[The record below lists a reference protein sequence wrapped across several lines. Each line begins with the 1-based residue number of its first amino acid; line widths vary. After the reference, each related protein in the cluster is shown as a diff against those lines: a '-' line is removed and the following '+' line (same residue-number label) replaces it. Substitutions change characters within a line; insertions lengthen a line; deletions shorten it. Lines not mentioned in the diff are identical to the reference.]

1 MNEEN
6 NNNPPKKGFQL
17 TPEYLKDLRSGNTP
31 SNNPFGLKASA
42 TDLKGFTGENMD
54 YLTGYEDYTNYKGV
68 DYTDPY
74 HSIEGLKGENQSASN
89 KLVKG
94 AGRVITKTLTEVA
107 KIPGYAGGILAA
119 IGADEGEGWNAA
131 FNNDYLRGI
140 NQFQE
145 TINNEYLDVHHA
157 DGYQNLGFLDKVA
170 TADFW
175 ATEGADGLGYML
187 SAFAPGALVKATGL
201 GGRLLGGLTEA
212 ASLGNTATK
221 GSMLSNLAKIGITA
235 NSVDNGLI
243 TIANTYFEAGAE
255 AGNAMENF
263 ELGKSKYISDHI
275 DRGLEDLNDRY
286 YKKLINAEEFNIQSR
301 LLQEEAEEAFKAQK
315 GRLGRD
321 IFLANAAILLGPNAI
336 QTKLLFGGGASK
348 FINNAVKPKNAK
360 TFLTGLAGGVFAEG
374 FFEEGMQS
382 TVENMFSTSAK
393 KGQLTSNPLNDFNL
407 GEVISGYTEML
418 SSTEGQS
425 AVFLGALM
433 GGVMNGVGNMKNAK
447 NDYALTQKIVSNL
460 GSLTS
465 DTMNNVMS
473 IYKKDTN
480 GNIIVDEKGN
490 PSHNIQDSANFV
502 LRHLGAEML
511 NNIYENAKDYNNE
524 SVAKFVKNT
533 YAYDLG
539 RSFINYGKAGYEAL
553 NEYLNAEIEAI
564 QNNSKID
571 KPTKDIMLKEAEDTA
586 KVAKKAYRTATA
598 NNEAYNLIES
608 QITPDLDAKF
618 KGPNASDQKLKF
630 LTGQRNAFLRN
641 RMFTDLVNDTLE
653 DKYKTLEKTEAILKP
668 KRKAPSFKEIFNPDF
683 TTVKEETETT
693 FSPLLESLKNDIA
706 NLEELENSLHED
718 YVNKLSSRDYLMK
731 EMESF
736 SKKLTNENI
745 KNVKQAEFEPVA
757 NSIANASTLEQ
768 LNDIK
773 LDPSLDIFKDDFEA
787 AKAKR
792 KAEIDNLTN
801 ELKKQTKAANQDQ
814 GDPNPIVTDTPG
826 IVESTET
833 AEAQASQVD
842 EVVIQEPTNL
852 SEKQMAENAYYSDKD
867 GYVFSPEEAEL
878 LSVTEDPSL
887 GTKPSA
893 VELDNQQIAEELEAE
908 NVSNEV
914 PAEDTNLKTDTQNID
929 DKGLTTENDGVEAD
943 LVTTNI
949 ATNDNQSVDLNVD
962 NRVNTNGSVNQEVPD
977 DPENNEGVE
986 TIDNENSKT
995 FNVYADSIKNDSKVT
1010 LEFNGAEGIS
1020 QKFELRFPR
1029 LIIPRKPLVKLLN
1042 YINNFKN
1049 KAGDVFNVKVNNI
1062 NNNYQPVQ
1070 SALRAFEKL
1079 KRIQNNSGESLT
1091 TQEYEDL
1098 LYRLPLNA
1106 SLSKDNQIIM
1116 AIDGIAGDNHAI
1128 QDGKIK
1134 MTEGSYGFINA
1145 FPIRLQIINALL
1157 KDINAPINVTFAKQ
1171 FAGFLNINRD
1181 ENGISIQ
1188 NPLTELK
1195 ALQDIKDPQERI
1207 KYLQDAL
1214 AYVDLERDVRGLAN
1228 PDSII
1233 TTNASTPGIIYLR
1246 LPNRAGTMKNVQ
1258 LSRRKIEDTA
1268 SPADPISKSYN
1279 LAFIIQQSVNLGV
1292 NPYEMSL
1299 VDFLNTIH
1307 EEDSA
1312 RIYSQ
1317 FSVPIQIL
1325 NEHFRGIENI
1335 SMHSFL
1341 NFFTHTS
1348 DNLKTKFN
1356 FQDGYVQVGKLINK
1370 TAIDVTSFV
1379 KESND
1384 GLLYISGQ
1392 DLMNKPEAMDSLRNY
1407 FQLLKHNVDKTYAYN
1422 PLYIEYLMNEVLTV
1436 DIKPGEDAFVTNVNT
1451 KVRKDGQVLD
1461 YKNNLEPNIYIN
1473 HIVDTPTVD
1482 RTLQL
1487 SDEIL
1492 DRMDPKLRSI
1502 VDHVGLEEIVP
1513 DNSIEQQKADIERRR
1528 QEELLGETFTKTTE
1542 KVITSKGQSNGK
1554 TIIRKTKS
1562 KISSDGE
1569 VLTITPT
1576 AEFKEGGGVTTTPET
1591 MTLKEFKEQ
1600 FYEKMSEEDKEFFD
1614 EIFEGVEGTE
1624 RIKLKE
1630 ARIGLKGVY
1639 KGQVNIDVETLEGQP
1654 FGFRLNN
1661 DKEINAKYD
1670 AELEALENNN
1680 SKQEAVE
1687 TINNEIS
1694 VLESKPETIHN
1705 TEDTVIVPVTEN
1717 YNQQNNSEQ
1726 QWQAEQKYTNK
1737 GITKD
1742 TIIDSGVLYM
1752 DSLHGSGLYYSNE
1765 SMIKG
1770 FKNVDFRMLYD
1781 DTRPSEAE
1789 VLKRLDEEI
1798 TNFGEDN
1805 NVKYIARK
1813 LGDMWVILQEG
1824 NTSNLLS
1831 IHFQVTERGAN
1842 RRGGHSAV
1850 ILKLPKDVVV
1860 NQEGLNSILP
1870 MINQFRD
1877 NNYETIDGRLRP
1889 KNKENNTNLDLNL
1902 ISSNV
1907 SQQKVNTE
1915 SITPGEQIQLDLFND
1930 ETISATTEDALVEQ
1944 FMEALNNLS
1953 EQQIQELNEEIQQD
1967 ASLSEYER
1975 TGANEISSTTES
1987 SENISTTSEGFKSFE
2002 QSESDLDIAQKEYQN
2017 LDHEGKVELIIELSE
2032 DVELT
2037 QEMWNML
2044 DTEQGSDALFQQLI
2058 DDAVKANQVTKLKNK
2073 ICNR

>member
-1 MNEEN
+1 MNEEDDKII
-6 NNNPPKKGFQL
+6 NPIIIKNVTESINRHKSKNTA
-17 TPEYLKDLRSGNTP
+17 TPGTYERNTNTDISNKEYLPEGINLNNYFGGVTADSIRSSNQGDL
-31 SNNPFGLKASA
+31 
-42 TDLKGFTGENMD
+42 D
-54 YLTGYEDYTNYKGV
+54 
-68 DYTDPY
+68 
-74 HSIEGLKGENQSASN
+74 
-89 KLVKG
+89 KLAKG
-94 AGRVITKTLTEVA
+94 AGRVISKTVTEIA

-119 IGADEGEGWNAA
+119 IGAEEGEGWETA
-131 FNNDYLRGI
+131 FNNQWLKGMNNLNESI
-140 NQFQE
+140 NE
-145 TINNEYLDVHHA
+145 DILPVYKSSEYES
-157 DGYQNLGFLDKVA
+157 LGLGSRLF
-170 TADFW
+170 TPEFW

-187 SAFAPGALVKATGL
+187 SAFAPGALVKAAGL

-221 GSMLSNLAKIGITA
+221 GSMLSNLSKIGVTA
-235 NSVDNGLI
+235 NSVDNVLI
-243 TIANTYFEAGAE
+243 TVANTYAEAGAE

-263 ELGKSKYISDHI
+263 ELGKTQYVDNYVNN
-275 DRGLEDLNDRY
+275 GLESLN
-286 YKKLINAEEFNIQSR
+286 KQWEQGLINEKEFNVRSQ
-301 LLQEEAEEAFKAQK
+301 LLQEQAQASFQEQK

-348 FINNAVKPKNAK
+348 FVSGAVKPSKPK
-360 TFLTGLAGGVFAEG
+360 TFLSGLAGGVLSEG

-382 TVENMFSTSAK
+382 TVENMFATSAK
-393 KGQLTSNPLNDFNL
+393 KGQLTSNPLDDFNL
-407 GEVISGYTEML
+407 GEIVNGYTEML

-433 GGVMNGVGNMKNAK
+433 GGIMNGVGNMKNAK
-447 NDYALTQKIVSNL
+447 NDYALTQQIVSNL

-473 IYKKDTN
+473 IYKKDAN

-490 PSHNIQDSANFV
+490 PSHNIQDSKNFV

-511 NNIYENAKDYNNE
+511 NHVYENAKDHNNE

-539 RSFINYGKAGYEAL
+539 RSFINYGEAGSQAL
-553 NEYLNAEIEAI
+553 NEYLNAEVEAI
-564 QNNSKID
+564 QNNTKID
-571 KPTKDIMLKEAEDTA
+571 KATKDIMLKEAEDTA
-586 KVAKKAYRTATA
+586 KIAKKAYRTATA
-598 NNEAYNLIES
+598 NNEAYNLIEN
-608 QITPDLDAKF
+608 QITPDLDLKF

-630 LTGQRNAFLRN
+630 LVGQRNAFLRN

-653 DKYKTLEKTEAILKP
+653 DKYKTLKKTEAIFNP
-668 KRKAPSFKEIFNPDF
+668 KRKAPSFREIFNEEF
-683 TTVKEETETT
+683 TTKKEETEIVLN
-693 FSPLLESLKNDIA
+693 PLLESLKNDIE
-706 NLEELENSLHED
+706 NLEELEKSLHED
-718 YVNKLSSRDYLMK
+718 YVNKLSNRDYLMK

-736 SKKLTNENI
+736 SKELTKENI
-745 KNVKQAEFEPVA
+745 KNVKQVEFEPVA

-801 ELKKQTKAANQDQ
+801 NLKKQTKTANQDP

-833 AEAQASQVD
+833 AEAQASQIEGAVA
-842 EVVIQEPTNL
+842 QRPTNL
-852 SEKQMAENAYYSDKD
+852 SERQMTENGYYTDKD
-867 GYVFSPEEAEL
+867 GFVFTTDDVEV
-878 LSVTEDPSL
+878 LSVTEDPSII
-887 GTKPSA
+887 TKLSA
-893 VELDNQQIAEELEAE
+893 VESDNKQIAEELEAE
-908 NVSNEV
+908 NVLNKV
-914 PAEDTNLKTDTQNID
+914 PVEDTNLKTDTQNID

-943 LVTTNI
+943 LVATNVTTN
-949 ATNDNQSVDLNVD
+949 NNQSVDLNVD
-962 NRVNTNGSVNQEVPD
+962 NRANTNGSVNQEIPD
-977 DPENNEGVE
+977 DPENNEGLE

-995 FNVYADSIKNDSKVT
+995 FNIYADSIKNDSKVT
-1010 LEFNGAEGIS
+1010 LEFNVAEGIS
-1020 QKFELRFPR
+1020 QNFELRFPR

-1042 YINNFKN
+1042 YINNFRN

-1106 SLSKDNQIIM
+1106 SLSKDNQIMM

-1157 KDINAPINVTFAKQ
+1157 KDVNAPINVTFAKQ

-1188 NPLTELK
+1188 SPLTELK
-1195 ALQDIKDPQERI
+1195 ALQDIKNPQERI

-1258 LSRRKIEDTA
+1258 LSRRKIEDNA
-1268 SPADPISKSYN
+1268 SPEDPVSKAYN

-1299 VDFLNTIH
+1299 VDFLNTVH
-1307 EEDSA
+1307 EDDSA

-1341 NFFTHTS
+1341 NFFTYTS

-1422 PLYIEYLMNEVLTV
+1422 PLYIEYLMNEVLTA

-1461 YKNNLEPNIYIN
+1461 YKNKLEPNIYIN

-1487 SDEIL
+1487 SDEII

-1513 DNSIEQQKADIERRR
+1513 IE
-1528 QEELLGETFTKTTE
+1528 
-1542 KVITSKGQSNGK
+1542 
-1554 TIIRKTKS
+1554 
-1562 KISSDGE
+1562 
-1569 VLTITPT
+1569 PT
-1576 AEFKEGGGVTTTPET
+1576 V
-1591 MTLKEFKEQ
+1591 
-1600 FYEKMSEEDKEFFD
+1600 
-1614 EIFEGVEGTE
+1614 
-1624 RIKLKE
+1624 
-1630 ARIGLKGVY
+1630 
-1639 KGQVNIDVETLEGQP
+1639 
-1654 FGFRLNN
+1654 
-1661 DKEINAKYD
+1661 KEID
-1670 AELEALENNN
+1670 GT
-1680 SKQEAVE
+1680 SV
-1687 TINNEIS
+1687 IDNEIS
-1694 VLESKPETIHN
+1694 NLEGKPKTIHN

-1717 YNQQNNSEQ
+1717 NNQTVNKSTIYKIGNTNYRISGDST
-1726 QWQAEQKYTNK
+1726 KGYTVK
-1737 GITKD
+1737 HAKTGK
-1742 TIIDSGVLYM
+1742 
-1752 DSLHGSGLYYSNE
+1752 
-1765 SMIKG
+1765 
-1770 FKNVDFRMLYD
+1770 
-1781 DTRPSEAE
+1781 
-1789 VLKRLDEEI
+1789 VLKSDDKNYKKVLVAHRPD
-1798 TNFGEDN
+1798 
-1805 NVKYIARK
+1805 
-1813 LGDMWVILQEG
+1813 LQEQILPVNEKVVNKLKKFTISSATEYIEANG
-1824 NTSNLLS
+1824 LTLENAVLLYFAKGGTVSRKGVQENEKGRKWYEGKDGLKASATWETVAESIKSEYPDYNFDEKSLSDEVETVMLSYSSKSELNEDVINTANELRNANEGILSEDDVKNLIYQQGGDQLLS
-1831 IHFQVTERGAN
+1831 I
-1842 RRGGHSAV
+1842 
-1850 ILKLPKDVVV
+1850 
-1860 NQEGLNSILP
+1860 
-1870 MINQFRD
+1870 
-1877 NNYETIDGRLRP
+1877 YEI
-1889 KNKENNTNLDLNL
+1889 ENA
-1902 ISSNV
+1902 
-1907 SQQKVNTE
+1907 
-1915 SITPGEQIQLDLFND
+1915 EQN
-1930 ETISATTEDALVEQ
+1930 
-1944 FMEALNNLS
+1944 
-1953 EQQIQELNEEIQQD
+1953 LNEEEKINYYEQEYLKTLN
-1967 ASLSEYER
+1967 SLPVEDQIKLYEEVDEATPISEYDR
-1975 TGANEISSTTES
+1975 RASSEVPSFTES
-1987 SENISTTSEGFKSFE
+1987 PENISTTSEGFKSFE

-2044 DTEQGSDALFQQLI
+2044 DTEQGSDTLFQQLI

-2073 ICNR
+2073 ICDR